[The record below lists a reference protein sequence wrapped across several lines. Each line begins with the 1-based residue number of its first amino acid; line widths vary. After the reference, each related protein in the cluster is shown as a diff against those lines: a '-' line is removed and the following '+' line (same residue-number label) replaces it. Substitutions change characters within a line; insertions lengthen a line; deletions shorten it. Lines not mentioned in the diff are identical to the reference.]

1 MYTFCECIRSTVSGV
16 KTTLSKG
23 TMSTVSFCS
32 GAFSRKRSTRQSQNP
47 RGTAKSFLTAKGAIK
62 KPNDLEA
69 RPYREKGWW
78 ARDRPTFTFA
88 EYNIFHIHAKI
99 LEHLGEKITS
109 VPELISELKSLSI
122 LMNAGNEIEKISAT
136 QQSKMLRKRIVDLE
150 GTFELMVYRMKTEG
164 IVEEYRSTLGTGS
177 RSFMSVAKIENVD
190 IERERKLSKL
200 TTDFMRVAMNYINVE
215 DLVIKPS
222 TIRCPSCD
230 SIKLDLSLKDDHIY
244 ICTECGTEVETLD
257 NTPTFKDTDRV
268 NMSSKYSYSRKGH
281 FLDAK
286 KRYQGIQNTDPT
298 HIQAAVNTVLDTMKK
313 HRLVAEQNV
322 SSSTGM
328 KSVTK
333 DHVHMF
339 LSEQD
344 LSQHYDDINL
354 IFHIIT
360 GVPCPQ
366 FSPELDMALNED
378 FDAIDEIL
386 QENKSE
392 DDINSLNVNFKLLC
406 LLKRRGFPC
415 RRDEFYILKTKAK
428 EDEHIEK
435 MQQAFAILGWEWPL

>member
-1 MYTFCECIRSTVSGV
+1 
-16 KTTLSKG
+16 
-23 TMSTVSFCS
+23 MSSHSFCS
-32 GAFSRKRSTRQSQNP
+32 GAFSRRPIGRAVTRPIS
-47 RGTAKSFLTAKGAIK
+47 RRGGTAKSFLTARGTIK
-62 KPNDLEA
+62 RPTDLKE

-78 ARDRPTFTFA
+78 SRDRPTFTFA

-99 LEHLGEKITS
+99 LDHLHEKITS
-109 VPELISELKSLSI
+109 VPELMKELESLTV
-122 LMNAGNEIEKISAT
+122 LMDAGNEIERISAS

-164 IVEEYRSTLGTGS
+164 IVEEYRRTLGTGS
-177 RSFMSVAKIENVD
+177 RSFMVSAKIEDVD

-200 TTDFMRVAMNYINVE
+200 TTDFMRVARNYINIE

-298 HIQAAVNTVLDTMKK
+298 LIQAAVDIILETMKK
-313 HRLVAEQNV
+313 HRLVADQSECDRNK
-322 SSSTGM
+322 GM
-328 KSVTK
+328 KKVTK

-339 LSEQD
+339 LSEQE

-354 IFHIIT
+354 IYHIIT
-360 GVPCPQ
+360 GEPCPQ
-366 FSPELDMALNED
+366 FSPELDMGLNED
-378 FDAIDEIL
+378 FDRLDEVL
-386 QENKSE
+386 EETKGD

-415 RRDEFYILKTKAK
+415 RRDEFYILKTKEK
-428 EDEHIEK
+428 ENDHIEK
-435 MQQAFAILGWEWPL
+435 MQKAFAILGWDWPL